1 MARKV
6 SLIVIKRPA
15 RDARLYMGEATPPDP
30 ELKKCFSYS
39 HESWQVGSL
48 YRCLE
53 IINFWK

>member
-1 MARKV
+1 MAWKV

-39 HESWQVGSL
+39 HESWLRL